1 MCVCV
6 YICGC
11 VSVAVSVARVVVVF
25 AAECVCVFV
34 YFGVDF
40 LVVTAAA
47 GVCTFRCALE
57 SYRWH
62 CSQALRPL
70 VAGRVAA
77 GAALEEF
84 ITSIWWTAWGKW

>member
-1 MCVCV
+1 MCLC
-6 YICGC
+6 IGMDFL
-11 VSVAVSVARVVVVF
+11 VVV
-25 AAECVCVFV
+25 
-34 YFGVDF
+34 
-40 LVVTAAA
+40 VVTAAA

-77 GAALEEF
+77 GAAFEEY
-84 ITSIWWTAWGKW
+84 INAHLVDGGGSVLS

>member
-1 MCVCV
+1 MLRALLLLLLTCVCV
-6 YICGC
+6 YI
-11 VSVAVSVARVVVVF
+11 AVNF
-25 AAECVCVFV
+25 L
-34 YFGVDF
+34 DF
-40 LVVTAAA
+40 TAAA

-77 GAALEEF
+77 E
-84 ITSIWWTAWGKW
+84 WGQVVQVDEQVRDRIIYRI

>member
-1 MCVCV
+1 MLRALLLLICVC
-6 YICGC
+6 I
-11 VSVAVSVARVVVVF
+11 
-25 AAECVCVFV
+25 
-34 YFGVDF
+34 GVNF
-40 LVVTAAA
+40 LVFTAAA

-77 GAALEEF
+77 GAPTEEGQVVQVDEQDQDR
-84 ITSIWWTAWGKW
+84 IIYRI